1 MHQAADLGF
10 ARVVLGSAAMSDG
23 RIYLDHNATT
33 PVDPRVLGAMLP
45 WFTEQF
51 GNAASATHGLGCDAA
66 GGVESARATIA
77 AAINAQPKDII
88 FTSGA
93 TEAINL
99 AIQGV
104 ARHERERGRHLVT
117 VETEH
122 RAVQETCEALQAE
135 GWFVTIVGV
144 DRHGRVDPA
153 AIAAALRPETVLVS
167 VMLANNEIGT
177 LHDVAAIGAITRE
190 RGVFLHVDAAQALGK
205 VPVDVEAL
213 KADLLSMSG
222 HKLYGPKGVGALYV
236 RRRDPRVRLTPLIH
250 GGGHERGLRSGTLN
264 VPGIIGFAKATE
276 IALAEMATEQA
287 RIRDLAERLWRGLE
301 AVGEVRRLGHPE
313 HRLANT
319 VNVLFAGIDAKRLLM
334 DVPRV
339 AASLGAACTSVM
351 PKPSHVLRAIGVD
364 WRAAEG
370 AVRLTLGRFTT
381 AAEIDEAIR
390 LLCDGVRTCR
400 DRRPFSASNPV
411 SQEV

>member
-1 MHQAADLGF
+1 MPEA
-10 ARVVLGSAAMSDG
+10 

-33 PVDPRVLGAMLP
+33 PVDPRVLQAMLP
-45 WFTEQF
+45 WFSEHF
-51 GNAASATHGLGCDAA
+51 GNAASMTHGLGCDAA

-104 ARHERERGRHLVT
+104 ARHERGRGRHLVT
-117 VETEH
+117 VATEH
-122 RAVQETCEALQAE
+122 RAVLEAHEFLQGD
-135 GWFVTIVGV
+135 GWEVTVVGV
-144 DRHGRVDPA
+144 DRHGRVDPQ
-153 AIAAALRPETVLVS
+153 AIAAALRPDTVLVS
-167 VMLANNEIGT
+167 AMLANNEIGT
-177 LHDVAAIGAITRE
+177 LHDIAAIGRITRA

-205 VPVDVEAL
+205 VPVDVAAL
-213 KADLLSMSG
+213 GADLLSMSA
-222 HKLYGPKGVGALYV
+222 HKLYGPKGVGALFV
-236 RRRDPRVRLTPLIH
+236 RRREPRVRLVPLMH

-264 VPGIIGFAKATE
+264 VPGIVGFATAVE
-276 IALAEMATEQA
+276 IAVAGMAEEQT

-301 AVGEVRRLGHPE
+301 QLGEVRRLGHPE

-334 DVPRV
+334 DVPHV

-351 PKPSHVLRAIGVD
+351 PKPSHVLRAIGID

-370 AVRLTLGRFTT
+370 AVRFSLGRSTT
-381 AAEIDEAIR
+381 AAGIDEAIA
-390 LLCDGVRTCR
+390 LIGDGVRAAR
-400 DRRPFSASNPV
+400 ERRLLPVDPV
-411 SQEV
+411 SHDV

>member
-1 MHQAADLGF
+1 
-10 ARVVLGSAAMSDG
+10 MSEA

-45 WFTEQF
+45 WFTEHF

-66 GGVESARATIA
+66 GGVETARAQIA
-77 AAINAQPKDII
+77 KAINAQPKDVI

-104 ARHERERGRHLVT
+104 ARHERERGKHLVT
-117 VETEH
+117 VATEH
-122 RAVQETCEALQAE
+122 RAVLETCEFLQAD
-135 GWFVTIVGV
+135 GWEITIIGV
-144 DRHGRVDPA
+144 DDHGRVDPA
-153 AIAAALRPETVLVS
+153 AIAAAIRPDTTLVS

-177 LHDVAAIGAITRE
+177 LHDVAAIGKITRE
-190 RGVFLHVDAAQALGK
+190 REVFLHVDAAQALGK
-205 VPVDVEAL
+205 VPVDVDAL
-213 KADLLSMSG
+213 NADLLSLSA
-222 HKLYGPKGVGALYV
+222 HKLYGPKGIGALYV
-236 RRRDPRVRLTPLIH
+236 RRRDPRVRLTPMIH

-264 VPGIIGFAKATE
+264 VPGIIGFAKAVE
-276 IALAEMATEQA
+276 IAVAEMPVEQA

-301 AVGEVRRLGHPE
+301 VVGEVRRLGHPE
-313 HRLANT
+313 YRLANT
-319 VNVLFAGIDAKRLLM
+319 VNVLFAGIDARRLLM

-370 AVRLTLGRFTT
+370 AVRFSLGRLTT
-381 AAEIDEAIR
+381 AAEIDDAVR
-390 LLCDGVRTCR
+390 LLSDGVRAGR
-400 DRRPFSASNPV
+400 VRRSLSASTSASTSA

>member
-1 MHQAADLGF
+1 
-10 ARVVLGSAAMSDG
+10 MSDG

-33 PVDPRVLGAMLP
+33 PVDPRVLQAMLP
-45 WFTEQF
+45 WFSEHF

-66 GGVESARATIA
+66 GGVEGARAQIA
-77 AAINAQPKDII
+77 AAINAQPKDLV

-93 TEAINL
+93 TEAVNL

-117 VETEH
+117 VASEH
-122 RAVQETCEALQAE
+122 RAVLETCEALQGE
-135 GWFVTIVGV
+135 GWEVTVVGV
-144 DRHGRVDPA
+144 DQHGVVDPA
-153 AIAAALRPETVLVS
+153 AIAAALRPDTVLAS

-177 LHDVAAIGAITRE
+177 LHDVAAIGRITRA

-205 VPVDVEAL
+205 IPVDVEAL
-213 KADLLSMSG
+213 GADLMSLSA

-236 RRRDPRVRLTPLIH
+236 RRREPRVRLTPLIH

-264 VPGIIGFAKATE
+264 VPGIIGFAKAVE
-276 IALAEMATEQA
+276 IAVAELPSEQA
-287 RIRDLAERLWRGLE
+287 RIRDLAERLWRGLD
-301 AVGEVRRLGHPE
+301 ALGGVRRLGHPE

-319 VNVLFAGIDAKRLLM
+319 VNVLIAGIDAKRLLL

-351 PKPSHVLRAIGVD
+351 PKPSHVLRAIGID

-370 AVRLTLGRFTT
+370 AVRLSLGRSTT
-381 AAEIDEAIR
+381 AAEIAEAIR
-390 LLCDGVRTCR
+390 LLGDGVRACR
-400 DRRPFSASNPV
+400 ARRPLPSPDSVSV
-411 SQEV
+411 SQEA

>member
-1 MHQAADLGF
+1 
-10 ARVVLGSAAMSDG
+10 MSDG

-33 PVDPRVLGAMLP
+33 PVDPRVLAAMSP
-45 WFTEQF
+45 WFTEHY

-66 GGVESARATIA
+66 GGVEGARATIA
-77 AAINAQPKDII
+77 AAINAQAKDVI

-99 AIQGV
+99 ALQGV
-104 ARHERERGRHLVT
+104 ARHERGRGRHLVT
-117 VETEH
+117 VATEH
-122 RAVQETCEALQAE
+122 RAVLETCEFLQGD
-135 GWFVTIVGV
+135 GWEVTTVGV
-144 DRHGRVDPA
+144 DGQGRVDPA
-153 AIAAALRPETVLVS
+153 AIAAAIRPDTVLAS

-177 LHDVAAIGAITRE
+177 LHDVAAIGRITRE
-190 RGVFLHVDAAQALGK
+190 HGVFLHVDAAQAVGRI
-205 VPVDVEAL
+205 PVDVEAL
-213 KADLLSMSG
+213 AADLMSFSA

-236 RRRDPRVRLTPLIH
+236 RRREPRVRLTPLIH
-250 GGGHERGLRSGTLN
+250 GGGHERGLRAGTLN
-264 VPGIIGFAKATE
+264 VPGIIGFAQAVE
-276 IALAEMATEQA
+276 LAVGGMAAEQA

-301 AVGEVRRLGHPE
+301 AIGDVRRLGHPE

-319 VNVLFAGIDAKRLLM
+319 VSVLFAGIDAKRLLM

-370 AVRLTLGRFTT
+370 AVRLSLGRFTT
-381 AAEIDEAIR
+381 AAEIDEAIH
-390 LLCDGVRTCR
+390 LLGDGVRACR
-400 DRRPFSASNPV
+400 TRRPVSV
-411 SQEV
+411 SQEA

>member
-1 MHQAADLGF
+1 MP
-10 ARVVLGSAAMSDG
+10 DG

-33 PVDPRVLGAMLP
+33 PVDPRVLQAMLP
-45 WFTEQF
+45 WFSEHF

-77 AAINAQPKDII
+77 AAINAQPKDIV

-93 TEAINL
+93 TEAVNL

-117 VETEH
+117 VATEH
-122 RAVQETCEALQAE
+122 RAVLEAHEFLQGD
-135 GWFVTIVGV
+135 GWEVTIVDV
-144 DRHGRVDPA
+144 DQHGQVDPQ
-153 AIAAALRPETVLVS
+153 AIAEVIRPDTVLVS
-167 VMLANNEIGT
+167 AMLANNEIGT
-177 LHDVAAIGAITRE
+177 LHDVAAIGRITRE

-205 VPVDVEAL
+205 VPVDVDAL
-213 KADLLSMSG
+213 GADLVSLSA

-236 RRRDPRVRLTPLIH
+236 RRREPRVRLVPLIH

-264 VPGIIGFAKATE
+264 VPGIIGFAKAVE
-276 IALAEMATEQA
+276 IAVAGMAEEQA
-287 RIRDLAERLWRGLE
+287 RLRDLSERLWRGLE
-301 AVGEVRRLGHPE
+301 QIGNVRRLGHPE
-313 HRLANT
+313 QRLANT
-319 VNVLFAGIDAKRLLM
+319 LNVIFAGIDAKRLLM

-339 AASLGAACTSVM
+339 AMSLGAACASVM

-370 AVRLTLGRFTT
+370 AVRLSLGRSTT
-381 AAEIDEAIR
+381 VAEIDEAIG
-390 LLCDGVRTCR
+390 LLGDGVRACHHVR
-400 DRRPFSASNPV
+400 SV
-411 SQEV
+411 SVLKPATQGT

>member
-1 MHQAADLGF
+1 
-10 ARVVLGSAAMSDG
+10 MSEA

-33 PVDPRVLGAMLP
+33 PVDPRVLAAMLP
-45 WFTEQF
+45 WFTEHY

-77 AAINAQPKDII
+77 AAINAQAKDVI

-122 RAVQETCEALQAE
+122 RAVLETCEVLQAE
-135 GWFVTIVGV
+135 GWDVTIVGV
-144 DRHGRVDPA
+144 DRHGCVDPA
-153 AIAAALRPETVLVS
+153 AIAAALRPDTVLVS

-177 LHDVAAIGAITRE
+177 LHDVAAIGKLTRE

-205 VPVDVEAL
+205 IPVDAEAL
-213 KADLLSMSG
+213 SADLMSLSA

-236 RRRDPRVRLTPLIH
+236 RRRDPRVRLAPMIH

-264 VPGIIGFAKATE
+264 VPGIIGFATAVE
-276 IALAEMATEQA
+276 IAIAELPTEQV
-287 RIRDLAERLWRGLE
+287 RIQDLAQRLWRGLE
-301 AVGEVRRLGHPE
+301 MVREVRRLGHPE
-313 HRLANT
+313 QRLANT

-370 AVRLTLGRFTT
+370 AVRFSLGRFTT
-381 AAEIDEAIR
+381 AAEIDEAI
-390 LLCDGVRTCR
+390 LIIADGVRACR
-400 DRRPFSASNPV
+400 IRRPLSASNPV

>member
-1 MHQAADLGF
+1 MPEA
-10 ARVVLGSAAMSDG
+10 

-33 PVDPRVLGAMLP
+33 PVDPRVLQAMLP
-45 WFTEQF
+45 WFSEHF
-51 GNAASATHGLGCDAA
+51 GNAASMTHGLGCDAA

-104 ARHERERGRHLVT
+104 ARHERGRGRHLVT
-117 VETEH
+117 VATEH
-122 RAVQETCEALQAE
+122 RAVLEAHEFLQGD
-135 GWFVTIVGV
+135 GWEVTVVGV
-144 DRHGRVDPA
+144 DRHGRVDPQ
-153 AIAAALRPETVLVS
+153 AIAAALRPDTVLVS
-167 VMLANNEIGT
+167 AMLANNEIGT
-177 LHDVAAIGAITRE
+177 LHDIAAIGRITRA

-205 VPVDVEAL
+205 VPVDVAAL
-213 KADLLSMSG
+213 GADLLSMSA
-222 HKLYGPKGVGALYV
+222 HKLYGPKGVGALFV
-236 RRRDPRVRLTPLIH
+236 RRREPRVRLVPLMH

-264 VPGIIGFAKATE
+264 VPGIVGFATAVE
-276 IALAEMATEQA
+276 IAVAGMAEEQT

-301 AVGEVRRLGHPE
+301 QLGEVRRLGHPE

-334 DVPRV
+334 DVPHV

-351 PKPSHVLRAIGVD
+351 PKPSHVLRAIGID

-370 AVRLTLGRFTT
+370 AVRFSLGRSTT
-381 AAEIDEAIR
+381 VAGIDEAIA
-390 LLCDGVRTCR
+390 LIGDGVRAAR
-400 DRRPFSASNPV
+400 ERRLLPVDPV
-411 SQEV
+411 SHDV

>member
-1 MHQAADLGF
+1 
-10 ARVVLGSAAMSDG
+10 MSEA

-33 PVDPRVLGAMLP
+33 PVDPRVLAAMLP
-45 WFTEQF
+45 WFSEYF

-77 AAINAQPKDII
+77 GAINAQAKDLI

-104 ARHERERGRHLVT
+104 ARHEHERGKHLVT
-117 VETEH
+117 VATEH
-122 RAVQETCEALQAE
+122 RAVLETCEFLQAE
-135 GWFVTIVGV
+135 GWTVSVV
-144 DRHGRVDPA
+144 DVDQHGCVDPA
-153 AIAAALRPETVLVS
+153 AIASAIRPDTTLVS

-177 LHDVAAIGAITRE
+177 LHDVAAIGKITRE

-205 VPVDVEAL
+205 VPVDVDAL
-213 KADLLSMSG
+213 SADLMSLSA

-236 RRRDPRVRLTPLIH
+236 RRRDPRVRLTPMIH

-276 IALAEMATEQA
+276 IAVAERTTEQA

-301 AVGEVRRLGHPE
+301 ALGDVRRLGHPE

-319 VNVLFAGIDAKRLLM
+319 VNVLFAGIDAKRLLL

-381 AAEIDEAIR
+381 IAEIDEAIR
-390 LLCDGVRTCR
+390 LLTDGVRACR
-400 DRRPFSASNPV
+400 ARRPLSAANPV

>member
-1 MHQAADLGF
+1 
-10 ARVVLGSAAMSDG
+10 MSEA

-33 PVDPRVLGAMLP
+33 PVDPRVLAAMLP
-45 WFTEQF
+45 WFTEHF

-77 AAINAQPKDII
+77 AAINAQPKDLI

-104 ARHERERGRHLVT
+104 ARHERERGRHVVT

-122 RAVQETCEALQAE
+122 RAVLETCDALQAE
-135 GWFVTIVGV
+135 GWQVTIVGV
-144 DRHGRVDPA
+144 DRHGCVDPA
-153 AIAAALRPETVLVS
+153 AIAAAIRPDTVLVS

-177 LHDVAAIGAITRE
+177 LHDVAAIGAITRQ
-190 RGVFLHVDAAQALGK
+190 RGVFLHVDAVQALGK
-205 VPVDVEAL
+205 VPVNVAVL
-213 KADLLSMSG
+213 NADLLSLSA
-222 HKLYGPKGVGALYV
+222 HKLYGPKGIGALYI
-236 RRRDPRVRLTPLIH
+236 RRREPRVRLAPMIH

-264 VPGIIGFAKATE
+264 VPGIVGFAKAVE
-276 IALAEMATEQA
+276 IAVAEMAVEQP
-287 RIRDLAERLWRGLE
+287 RIRELAERLWRGLE
-301 AVGEVRRLGHPE
+301 AVGDVRRLGHPE
-313 HRLANT
+313 QRLANT
-319 VNVLFAGIDAKRLLM
+319 LNVLFAGIDARRLLM

-339 AASLGAACTSVM
+339 AASLGSACTSVM

-381 AAEIDEAIR
+381 AAEIDEAVR
-390 LLCDGVRTCR
+390 LLTDGVRACR
-400 DRRPFSASNPV
+400 IRRPA
-411 SQEV
+411 EVAHER

>member
-1 MHQAADLGF
+1 MP
-10 ARVVLGSAAMSDG
+10 DG

-33 PVDPRVLGAMLP
+33 PVDPRVLQVMLP
-45 WFTEQF
+45 WFSEHF
-51 GNAASATHGLGCDAA
+51 GNAASMTHGLGCDAA
-66 GGVESARATIA
+66 GGVESSRATIA

-117 VETEH
+117 VATEH
-122 RAVQETCEALQAE
+122 RAVLEAHEFLQGE
-135 GWFVTIVGV
+135 GWEVTVVGV
-144 DRHGRVDPA
+144 DRHGQVDPQAVAA
-153 AIAAALRPETVLVS
+153 AIRPDTALVS
-167 VMLANNEIGT
+167 AMLANNEIGT
-177 LHDVAAIGAITRE
+177 LHDVGAIGRITRE

-205 VPVDVEAL
+205 VPVDVDAL
-213 KADLLSMSG
+213 GADLLSMSA

-236 RRRDPRVRLTPLIH
+236 RRREPRVRLVPLIH

-264 VPGIIGFAKATE
+264 VPGIIGFAKAVE
-276 IALAEMATEQA
+276 IAVAGMAEEQA
-287 RIRDLAERLWRGLE
+287 RLRDLSERLWRGLE
-301 AVGEVRRLGHPE
+301 QVGDVRRIGHPE
-313 HRLANT
+313 QRLTNT
-319 VNVLFAGIDAKRLLM
+319 LNVIFAGIDAKRLLM

-339 AASLGAACTSVM
+339 AMSLGAACTSVM

-370 AVRLTLGRFTT
+370 AVRLSLGRSTT
-381 AAEIDEAIR
+381 AAEIDEAIA
-390 LLCDGVRTCR
+390 LISDGVRACR
-400 DRRPFSASNPV
+400 ARRPSSADNPV
-411 SQEV
+411 PQEA